1 MTENFV
7 RVQKNGQRGFVLVFS
22 IILALVVLT
31 SLGLWYQQIIIQG
44 FLGERLIQQ
53 RSMYVECKSLL
64 PVLIDELGKTEPG
77 DFDLIHENFMNIS
90 VEGKLRWRIDRS
102 ELINNKIRF
111 TFYPMSTQG
120 ESLALTVMFEN
131 EV

>member
-1 MTENFV
+1 M
-7 RVQKNGQRGFVLVFS
+7 VFS

-53 RSMYVECKSLL
+53 RSMYVECRSLL
-64 PVLIDELGKTEPG
+64 PVLIEELGKTEPG
-77 DFDLIHENFMNIS
+77 GLNLSHESFMNIS
-90 VEGKLRWRIDRS
+90 VKGKLRWRIDRS

-111 TFYPMSTQG
+111 TFNPMSAQG
-120 ESLALTVMFEN
+120 EPLTLTVKFEK
-131 EV
+131 EE